1 MDRQAPVAATGS
13 VDLPKLSIADLLATH
28 CIVIAELQRRGVL
41 RSGNNPTGDYAEWL
55 VSSRLGLELAAKSC
69 KGYDAI
75 DAQKVRYEIKARRV
89 TPTNPSTQMSPVRD
103 LAGAHFDFLIAVVF
117 DSDWNVSAAAKI
129 PHRVVPV
136 VASFRKHVNGHVMHL
151 GPAVFSA
158 AGVENITALLGNR

>member
-1 MDRQAPVAATGS
+1 MGRQGAVAATPS
-13 VDLPKLSIADLLATH
+13 VDFSKLSIADLLATH
-28 CIVIAELQRRGVL
+28 CFVIGELQRRGVL

-55 VSSRLGLELAAKSC
+55 VSSKLGLELAGKSC
-69 KGYDAI
+69 KGYDAT

-89 TPTNPSTQMSPVRD
+89 SRTNPSTQMSPVRN

-129 PHRVVPV
+129 PHGVVPAI
-136 VASFRKHVNGHVMHL
+136 ASFKKHVNGHVMHL

-158 AGVENITALLGNR
+158 AGVEDITAVLRNG